1 MPRLRYCVIHLP
13 GMLGQHSS
21 CRERRRREEKGQMGS
36 AHPVVHSGVA
46 SARRILVA
54 ANSRQWDQ
62 AAHHPTV
69 GGGDTRPTRLQGVGF
84 ALLAL
89 ARTPIPNRAPSSPPQ
104 TRPCPTPPTCSA
116 DHQTSKDH
124 GRAEAQRGAST
135 CPAFRGPPVF
145 GPVLLAGRLCIS
157 VPSHVSHGLHVPRLV
172 RRDVLVRLDLPAG
185 LPGTV
190 QRVLQLQCDDVPGG

>member
-1 MPRLRYCVIHLP
+1 
-13 GMLGQHSS
+13 MLGRHSS
-21 CRERRRREEKGQMGS
+21 CRERRRREEKGQTGA
-36 AHPVVHSGVA
+36 AHPGVHSGVA
-46 SARRILVA
+46 WARRILVA
-54 ANSRQWDQ
+54 ANDGGRRRQWDQ
-62 AAHHPTV
+62 AHHPRV
-69 GGGDTRPTRLQGVGF
+69 GGGDTRPTKPQGLGF

-104 TRPCPTPPTCSA
+104 TRPCPAPPMCSA

-172 RRDVLVRLDLPAG
+172 HPDVHVRLARPAE

-190 QRVLQLQCDDVPGG
+190 QRVRDLRCDDVPGG